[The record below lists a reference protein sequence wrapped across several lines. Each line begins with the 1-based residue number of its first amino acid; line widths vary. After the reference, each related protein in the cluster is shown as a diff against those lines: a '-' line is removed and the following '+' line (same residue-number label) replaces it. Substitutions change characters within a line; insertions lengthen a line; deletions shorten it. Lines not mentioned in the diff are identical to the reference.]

1 MYYVMETGSIGLL
14 SLMNGRQI
22 CLVRVVLLV
31 LGTTKTGHLDN
42 NTTALS
48 LRRLKIINHVIT
60 P

>member
-1 MYYVMETGSIGLL
+1 METGSIGLL